1 MCGIAGF
8 IDFNNR
14 LSKKNLIA
22 MTNAMK
28 HRGPDASGYQ
38 VFNQDNV
45 TIGLGHRRLSIIDLT
60 KGGIQPRTRG
70 VWSITYNGEIYNYKT
85 IRKEL
90 LALDYTFESNSD
102 TEVILAAF
110 EAWGIDAVN
119 KFNGMFAFVIY
130 NSDLQKVWLIR
141 DRAGV
146 KPLYVYEKNGLLLF
160 ASELKA
166 FHAVKTIN
174 LAIDKQAVQ
183 LYFQYGRIP
192 TPHCIYKNCYK
203 IKQGSSLAVDLTT
216 KKQEEIIYW
225 NIADYTKPS
234 EIFNG
239 SEAEILQATESL
251 LTTAFNYR
259 MVADVP
265 VGIFLSG
272 GYDSSLVTA
281 LIQKDRIKPLKTF
294 TIGFESKK
302 HDESPYATAIAK
314 HLGTDH
320 HKHICT
326 EAAGKEIVPELPYIY
341 DEPFGDSSSI
351 PTYLVSKMARQE
363 VTVALS
369 ADGGDEQ
376 FVGYKRHVKALK
388 IASFIK
394 YNPAIINKS
403 IGYALNWG
411 SKGTINRKIAEILIN
426 DTIPDIPN
434 IQTQI
439 LINKDLQRLLK
450 HFKSAPLAAD
460 KNSSINSI
468 FATEYQHYLQDD
480 ILVKVDRATM
490 AVGLEGREPFLDYQI
505 AEWAMK
511 LPVKMK
517 YKNSTLKYLLKKITH
532 QYLPASLMD
541 RPKKGFSLPINQWLR
556 GELKYLME
564 EAFEESF
571 LIQQDLFSIAYLKE
585 RKNRFLGRQDDSDF
599 VWHFIM
605 FQLWYKKWHG

>member
-8 IDFNNR
+8 IDFNKS
-14 LSKKNLIA
+14 LSKENLVA
-22 MTNAMK
+22 MTDVLK

-38 VFNQDNV
+38 IFNQENA

-60 KGGIQPRTRG
+60 KGGMQPRTRH

-90 LALDYTFESNSD
+90 LALNYTFESNSD

-110 EAWGIDAVN
+110 EEWGIHAVN

-130 NSDLQKVWLIR
+130 NRVLQKVWFVR

-166 FHAVKTIN
+166 FHEVKAIN
-174 LAIDKQAVQ
+174 LEIDKQAIQ

-192 TPHCIYKNCYK
+192 TPNCIYKNCYK
-203 IKQGSSLAVDLTT
+203 IKQGTSLEIDLTT
-216 KKQEEIIYW
+216 KNQKEAAYW
-225 NIADYTKPS
+225 NVANYTKPS
-234 EIFNG
+234 NLFNG
-239 SEAEILQATESL
+239 SEAEILQETESL
-251 LTTAFNYR
+251 LTSAFNYR

-302 HDESPYATAIAK
+302 HDESPYATTIAK

-320 HKHICT
+320 HTHMCT
-326 EAAGKEIVPELPYIY
+326 EGEAKEIVSELPYIY

-351 PTYLVSKMARQE
+351 PTYLVSKMARQK

-394 YNPAIINKS
+394 YNPAIVNKS
-403 IGYALNWG
+403 IGYALKWG
-411 SKGTINRKIAEILIN
+411 GKGTINSKIAEILIN

-439 LINKDLQRLLK
+439 LIKKDLRLLLK
-450 HFKSAPLAAD
+450 HFKCAPLSAA
-460 KNSSINSI
+460 KNDSINSI
-468 FATEYQHYLQDD
+468 FAAEYQHYLQDD

-490 AVGLEGREPFLDYQI
+490 AVGLEGREPFLDYRI

-532 QYLPASLMD
+532 KYLPASLMD
-541 RPKKGFSLPINQWLR
+541 RPKKGFSLPINKWLR
-556 GELKYLME
+556 RELKYLVA
-564 EAFEESF
+564 EAFDES
-571 LIQQDLFSIAYLKE
+571 LIIQQGLFSIAYLKE
-585 RKNRFLGRQDDSDF
+585 RKDRFLSLQDDSDF

-605 FQLWYKKWHG
+605 FQLWYKKWHS